1 MALGQPGYATGGTPL
16 AVSRR
21 RTFLFN
27 TINIFIFAGVF
38 EDEDVTHVEGD
49 VDPIRD
55 LEIIHEELRKKDE
68 EYIK

>member
-1 MALGQPGYATGGTPL
+1 MLVKAHCKLKCQKLLIGKI
-16 AVSRR
+16 
-21 RTFLFN
+21 RTFLS
-27 TINIFIFAGVF
+27 AGVF

-49 VDPIRD
+49 VDPVRD